1 MKKLSLST
9 NLIGL
14 DGTFCTYW
22 GRGKTEDTIHEDC
35 IEQDFYNGDTDVHP
49 DYYFMNFDNDKYME
63 DWNDSVQDFV
73 EGYLCDIFKDVL
85 SIDIKYSNEGYES
98 PREYNFSHDV
108 SYFDISADSFDKLV
122 EYCLNHK
129 DFADF
134 LRRNYTSYDGFLSH
148 TSNNTDDFENDIKE
162 DDMTAWGAA
171 VRFLIFE
178 NGMEDEL
185 EYCYE
190 IFTDMFYTEYV
201 DYKELD
207 DWKESLELGIH
218 DIDREWKIE
227 LFKRDIS
234 KSGKLKEIVEY
245 NYKDM
250 TIKQNVEDVLNK
262 FELDKDTYTDVV
274 TEMVKD
280 IYKEIE
286 NYNLKLNL

>member
-1 MKKLSLST
+1 MQKDDRIVIRCESSLKE
-9 NLIGL
+9 GL
-14 DGTFCTYW
+14 Q
-22 GRGKTEDTIHEDC
+22 EMAEHE
-35 IEQDFYNGDTDVHP
+35 E
-49 DYYFMNFDNDKYME
+49 
-63 DWNDSVQDFV
+63 
-73 EGYLCDIFKDVL
+73 
-85 SIDIKYSNEGYES
+85 
-98 PREYNFSHDV
+98 R
-108 SYFDISADSFDKLV
+108 
-122 EYCLNHK
+122 

-178 NGMEDEL
+178 NGMEHEL

-190 IFTDMFYTEYV
+190 IFTDMYYTEYV

-234 KSGKLKEIVEY
+234 KSGKLKETVEY